1 MKTIVKIGLCLL
13 ISGSLLDVVGC
24 KKQAEPPPA
33 ANPAAKPASPVA
45 GQPAAQ
51 PAAAPAA
58 RQPAASAPAAAPSPV
73 ESLVATR
80 TGSETTGSTVS
91 QLSAAAL
98 AAVPLDDVKAEVAKL
113 GVDQLKTKAL
123 EYKNA
128 IVAKKTELADVTA
141 KIKALSPTQLLST
154 DAKTL
159 QSNYTTLTTT
169 VKDLTARFQLYYD
182 KIKSLGGSLAGLE
195 LPS

>member
-33 ANPAAKPASPVA
+33 A
-45 GQPAAQ
+45 QPAAQ
-51 PAAAPAA
+51 PATPAT
-58 RQPAASAPAAAPSPV
+58 RQPAASSPAATTSPV
-73 ESLVATR
+73 ESLVATK

-182 KIKSLGGSLAGLE
+182 KIKSLGGNLSGLE
-195 LPS
+195 LPV